1 MWSTIKDI
9 IQSTAIIV
17 TLLFTFWQF
26 KKNRETVKVDNYS
39 KLINA
44 LNNLRGVRIQNP
56 DVERALFR
64 SRRKWTDTKIKR
76 RVYAVQLANIFEW
89 SVLSYRRG
97 LISDKEWKDWSSM
110 WKRVILAD
118 KSMRELLGDE
128 TIYTFNLDAHKQIKA
143 WISELKK

>member
-9 IQSTAIIV
+9 IQSTAIVV

-26 KKNRETVKVDNYS
+26 RKNRESVKIDNYS
-39 KLINA
+39 KIINA
-44 LNNLRGVRIQNP
+44 LNNLRGTRIQNP
-56 DVERALFR
+56 NLERSLFKAR
-64 SRRKWTDTKIKR
+64 KKWTDDEIRK
-76 RVYAVQLANIFEW
+76 RVYVVELANIFEW
-89 SVLSYRRG
+89 SVLSHKRG
-97 LISDKEWKDWSSM
+97 LISDEEWNDWSSM